1 MISLALA
8 SPPPKQNLSL
18 RFSELTHAA
27 RAYDTY
33 HIVSEAEYQS
43 ILEALAR
50 ISVGRSRF
58 FSGPSVLPSQRVCW
72 PHPPSW
78 VQDSLLFHFFWKVRN
93 VH

>member
-8 SPPPKQNLSL
+8 APPPKQNLSL

-33 HIVSEAEYQS
+33 HMVFEAEDQS
-43 ILEALAR
+43 VLEVFAG

-72 PHPPSW
+72 PPLRVSRA
-78 VQDSLLFHFFWKVRN
+78 VVFSTFFGR
-93 VH
+93 